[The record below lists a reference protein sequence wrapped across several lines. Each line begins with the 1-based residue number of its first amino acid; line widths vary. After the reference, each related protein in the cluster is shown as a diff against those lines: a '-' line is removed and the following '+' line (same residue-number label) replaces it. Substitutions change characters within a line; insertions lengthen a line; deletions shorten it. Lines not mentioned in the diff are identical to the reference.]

1 MKLSNIITTA
11 ASILLITFFAW
22 IGCSFLDTIAH
33 NLDPAPVYAAWNLF
47 AMIF

>member
-1 MKLSNIITTA
+1 MKLSNIITAA
-11 ASILLITFFAW
+11 ASVLLVAFFAW

-33 NLDPAPVYAAWNLF
+33 NIIPEPVYAAWNLF

>member
-1 MKLSNIITTA
+1 MRLSNIITTA
-11 ASILLITFFAW
+11 AYILLIAFFAW
-22 IGCSFLDTIAH
+22 AGLSFLNTIAH

>member
-11 ASILLITFFAW
+11 ASVLLVAFFAW
-22 IGCSFLDTIAH
+22 IGCSFLDTVTH
-33 NLDPAPVYAAWNLF
+33 NLGPEPVYAAWNLF